1 MKLIPSKLKFKKIT
15 KRRGS
20 VVVTMPVMLGG
31 LIFVAAIMVDIGSF
45 YVNKSQMQNA
55 ADAAAIAAA
64 MKIGNDRSAASLET
78 AKAYASDFANKNQ
91 VGRGDVLVADDIS
104 MGIWDYSGGGFSPG
118 ADVNNANSFQITVRR
133 GGAASDGLG
142 SYFSRCFGLS
152 DFEAVAKS
160 TVVMSGASAAVG
172 VPLALRAPGFGAINP
187 NLTQTNPDFDGPCCP
202 NDGIEFAVGDKVVL
216 MATGNNKVTS
226 HLALKFNP
234 ENVGSGDH
242 AGNRDYMYKL
252 LDGTVEGMVMRVGDE
267 ATVHD
272 KGTKPRNFRW
282 KLEQRMLLAADDPKR
297 CIVLPVVELTSN
309 SKNGAGKIDGKVR
322 ICDFVCVYVSE
333 KMSYQVKNPS
343 NTSKNLTQT
352 VILGEIRNRR
362 AATIGGGQTPS
373 GAGGKSVTSAALVN

>member
-1 MKLIPSKLKFKKIT
+1 MKTIPTNLRNQMRV

-20 VVVTMPVMLGG
+20 VVVTMPVILGG

-78 AKAYASDFANKNQ
+78 AKAYASDFANRNQ

-142 SYFSRCFGLS
+142 SYFSRCFGLN

-187 NLTQTNPDFDGPCCP
+187 MLTQTNPNFDGPCCP
-202 NDGIEFAVGDKVVL
+202 DDNVEFAVGDTVVL
-216 MATGNNKVTS
+216 MATGDTKVTS
-226 HLALKFNP
+226 HLALKFRNR
-234 ENVGSGDH
+234 
-242 AGNRDYMYKL
+242 GNTYKL
-252 LDGTVEGMVMRVGDE
+252 LDGSSDGIIMRVGDE
-267 ATVHD
+267 VAVHD
-272 KGTKPRNFRW
+272 MGIKSRNFRW
-282 KLEQRMLLAADDPKR
+282 KLEQRTLLSPDDPKR
-297 CIVLPVVELTSN
+297 CIVVPVVELLSD
-309 SKNGAGKIDGKVR
+309 SKDGAGKINKNVR
-322 ICDFVCVYVSE
+322 ICDFVCVYVWK
-333 KMSYQVKNPS
+333 KMQYRVTNPT
-343 NTSKNLTQT
+343 NSKKQLTQT
-352 VILGEIRNRR
+352 VILGQIRNRR

>member
-1 MKLIPSKLKFKKIT
+1 MKTIPTNFKNQMRV

-20 VVVTMPVMLGG
+20 VVVTMPVILGG

-78 AKAYASDFANKNQ
+78 AKAYASDFANRNQ

-142 SYFSRCFGLS
+142 SYFSRCFGLN

-187 NLTQTNPDFDGPCCP
+187 MLTQTNPNFDGPCCP
-202 NDGIEFAVGDKVVL
+202 DDNVEFAVGDTVVL

-226 HLALKFNP
+226 HLALEFT
-234 ENVGSGDH
+234 
-242 AGNRDYMYKL
+242 NRANMYKL
-252 LDGTVEGMVMRVGDE
+252 LDGSSDGIIMRVGDE
-267 ATVHD
+267 VAVHD
-272 KGTKPRNFRW
+272 MGIKSRNFRW
-282 KLEQRMLLAADDPKR
+282 KLEQRTLLSEDDPKR
-297 CIVLPVVELTSN
+297 CIVVPVVELLSD
-309 SKNGAGKIDGKVR
+309 SKNGAGKINKKVR
-322 ICDFVCVYVSE
+322 ICDFVCVYVWK
-333 KMSYQVKNPS
+333 KMSYQVINPS
-343 NTSKNLTQT
+343 NSSKKLTQT
-352 VILGEIRNRR
+352 VILGQIRNRR

>member
-1 MKLIPSKLKFKKIT
+1 MKTIPTNLRNQMRV

-20 VVVTMPVMLGG
+20 VVVTMPVILGG

-78 AKAYASDFANKNQ
+78 AKAYASDFANRNQ

-142 SYFSRCFGLS
+142 SYFSRCFGLN

-187 NLTQTNPDFDGPCCP
+187 MLTQTNPNFDGPCCP
-202 NDGIEFAVGDKVVL
+202 DDNVEFAVGDTVVL
-216 MATGNNKVTS
+216 LATGNNKVTS
-226 HLALKFNP
+226 HLALKFRNR
-234 ENVGSGDH
+234 
-242 AGNRDYMYKL
+242 GNTYKL
-252 LDGTVEGMVMRVGDE
+252 LDGSSDGIIMRVGDE
-267 ATVHD
+267 VAVHD
-272 KGTKPRNFRW
+272 LGIKSRNFRW
-282 KLEQRMLLAADDPKR
+282 KLEQRTLLSPDDPKR
-297 CIVLPVVELTSN
+297 CIVVPVVELLSD
-309 SKNGAGKIDGKVR
+309 SKNGAGKINKNVR
-322 ICDFVCVYVSE
+322 ICDFVCVYVWK
-333 KMSYQVKNPS
+333 KMQYRVTNPT
-343 NTSKNLTQT
+343 NSKKQLTQT
-352 VILGEIRNRR
+352 VILGQIRNRR

>member
-1 MKLIPSKLKFKKIT
+1 MKLAPRNLRIQKRE

-142 SYFSRCFGLS
+142 SYFSRCFGLN
-152 DFEAVAKS
+152 DFEAIAKS

-187 NLTQTNPDFDGPCCP
+187 KLTQTNPNFDGPCCP
-202 NDGIEFAVGDKVVL
+202 DDNVEFAVGDTVVL

-226 HLALKFNP
+226 HLALQFTDRAN
-234 ENVGSGDH
+234 
-242 AGNRDYMYKL
+242 MYKL
-252 LDGTVEGMVMRVGDE
+252 LDGSSDGMVMRVGDE
-267 ATVHD
+267 VAVHD
-272 KGTKPRNFRW
+272 MGTKPRNFRW
-282 KLEQRMLLAADDPKR
+282 KLEQRTLLSPDDPKR
-297 CIVLPVVELTSN
+297 CIVVPVVELLSD
-309 SKNGAGKIDGKVR
+309 SKNGAGKINKKVR
-322 ICDFVCVYVSE
+322 ICDFVCVYVWK
-333 KMSYQVKNPS
+333 KMQYQVTNPT
-343 NTSKNLTQT
+343 NSKKQLTQT
-352 VILGEIRNRR
+352 VILGQIRNRR

>member
-1 MKLIPSKLKFKKIT
+1 MKLTPRNLRIQKRE

-142 SYFSRCFGLS
+142 SYFSRCFGLN

-187 NLTQTNPDFDGPCCP
+187 KLTQTNPNFDGPCCP
-202 NDGIEFAVGDKVVL
+202 DDNVEFAVGDTVVL

-226 HLALKFNP
+226 HLALEFT
-234 ENVGSGDH
+234 
-242 AGNRDYMYKL
+242 NRANMYKL
-252 LDGTVEGMVMRVGDE
+252 LDGSSDGMVMRVGDE
-267 ATVHD
+267 VGVHD
-272 KGTKPRNFRW
+272 MGTKPRNFRW
-282 KLEQRMLLAADDPKR
+282 KLEQRTLLSEDDPKR
-297 CIVLPVVELTSN
+297 CIVVPVVELLSD
-309 SKNGAGKIDGKVR
+309 SKNGAGKINKKVR
-322 ICDFVCVYVSE
+322 ICDFVCVYVWK
-333 KMSYQVKNPS
+333 KMSYQVINPS
-343 NTSKNLTQT
+343 NSSKKLTQT
-352 VILGEIRNRR
+352 VILGQIRNRR

>member
-1 MKLIPSKLKFKKIT
+1 MKTIPTNLSNQKRKE
-15 KRRGS
+15 RRGS

-78 AKAYASDFANKNQ
+78 ARAYASDFANKNQ

-142 SYFSRCFGLS
+142 SYFSRCFGLN
-152 DFEAVAKS
+152 DFEAIAKS

-187 NLTQTNPDFDGPCCP
+187 RLTQTNPNFDGPCCP
-202 NDGIEFAVGDKVVL
+202 DDNVEFAVGDTVVL
-216 MATGNNKVTS
+216 MATGRDKVTS
-226 HLALKFNP
+226 HLALQFT
-234 ENVGSGDH
+234 
-242 AGNRDYMYKL
+242 NRANMYKL
-252 LDGTVEGMVMRVGDE
+252 LDGSSDGMVMRVGDE
-267 ATVHD
+267 VAVHD
-272 KGTKPRNFRW
+272 MGKKSRNFRW
-282 KLEQRMLLAADDPKR
+282 KLEQRTLLSPDDPKR
-297 CIVLPVVELTSN
+297 CIVVPVVELLSD
-309 SKNGAGKIDGKVR
+309 SKNSAGNISNKVR
-322 ICDFVCVYVSE
+322 ICDFVCVYVW
-333 KMSYQVKNPS
+333 KKRVYQVTNPTNS
-343 NTSKNLTQT
+343 QKKTAQT
-352 VILGEIRNRR
+352 VILGQIRNRR

>member
-1 MKLIPSKLKFKKIT
+1 MKTIPTNLSNQKRKE
-15 KRRGS
+15 RRGS

-64 MKIGNDRSAASLET
+64 MKIGNDRSATSLET

-104 MGIWDYSGGGFSPG
+104 MGIWDYSGGGFTPG

-142 SYFSRCFGLS
+142 SYFSRCFGLN

-187 NLTQTNPDFDGPCCP
+187 NLTQTNPNFDGPCCP
-202 NDGIEFAVGDKVVL
+202 DDNVEFAVGDTVVL
-216 MATGNNKVTS
+216 LATGNNKVTS

-234 ENVGSGDH
+234 NNINSGNH

-252 LDGTVEGMVMRVGDE
+252 LDGSVDGVVMRVGDE
-267 ATVHD
+267 AAVHD
-272 KGTKPRNFRW
+272 KGTNPRNFRW
-282 KLEQRMLLAADDPKR
+282 KLEQRTLLSPDDPKR
-297 CIVLPVVELTSN
+297 CIIVPVVELLSD
-309 SKNGAGKIDGKVR
+309 SKNGAGKINKKVR
-322 ICDFVCVYVSE
+322 ICDFVCVYVWK
-333 KMSYQVKNPS
+333 KMNYQVINPNNS
-343 NTSKNLTQT
+343 SKKLTQT
-352 VILGEIRNRR
+352 VILGQIRNRR

>member
-1 MKLIPSKLKFKKIT
+1 
-15 KRRGS
+15 
-20 VVVTMPVMLGG
+20 
-31 LIFVAAIMVDIGSF
+31 AAIMVDIGSF

-78 AKAYASDFANKNQ
+78 ARAYASDFANKNQ

-142 SYFSRCFGLS
+142 SYFSRCFGLN
-152 DFEAVAKS
+152 DFEAIAKS

-187 NLTQTNPDFDGPCCP
+187 RLTQTNPNFDGPCCP
-202 NDGIEFAVGDKVVL
+202 DDNVEFAVGDTVVL
-216 MATGNNKVTS
+216 MATGRDKVTS
-226 HLALKFNP
+226 HLALKFT
-234 ENVGSGDH
+234 
-242 AGNRDYMYKL
+242 NRANMYKL
-252 LDGTVEGMVMRVGDE
+252 LDGSADGVVMRVGDE
-267 ATVHD
+267 AAVHD
-272 KGTKPRNFRW
+272 MGKKSRNFRW
-282 KLEQRMLLAADDPKR
+282 KLEQRTLLSPDDPKR
-297 CIVLPVVELTSN
+297 CIVVPVVELLSD
-309 SKNGAGKIDGKVR
+309 SKNSAGNISNKVR
-322 ICDFVCVYVSE
+322 ICDFVCVYVW
-333 KMSYQVKNPS
+333 KKRVYQVTNPTNS
-343 NTSKNLTQT
+343 NKKTAQT
-352 VILGEIRNRR
+352 VILGQIRNRR

>member
-1 MKLIPSKLKFKKIT
+1 MKLTPRNLRIQKRE

-142 SYFSRCFGLS
+142 SYFSRCFGLN
-152 DFEAVAKS
+152 DFEAIAKS

-187 NLTQTNPDFDGPCCP
+187 KLTQTNPNFDGPCCP
-202 NDGIEFAVGDKVVL
+202 DDNVEFAVGDTVVL

-226 HLALKFNP
+226 HLALQFT
-234 ENVGSGDH
+234 
-242 AGNRDYMYKL
+242 NRANMYKL
-252 LDGTVEGMVMRVGDE
+252 LDGSSDGMVMRVGDE
-267 ATVHD
+267 VAVHD
-272 KGTKPRNFRW
+272 MGTKPRNFRW
-282 KLEQRMLLAADDPKR
+282 KLEQRTLLSPDDPKR
-297 CIVLPVVELTSN
+297 CIVVPVVELLSD
-309 SKNGAGKIDGKVR
+309 SKNSAGNISNKVR
-322 ICDFVCVYVSE
+322 ICDFVCVYVWK
-333 KMSYQVKNPS
+333 KMQYQVTNPT
-343 NTSKNLTQT
+343 NSKKQLTQT
-352 VILGEIRNRR
+352 VILGQIRNRR

>member
-1 MKLIPSKLKFKKIT
+1 MKTIPTNLKNQMRV

-20 VVVTMPVMLGG
+20 VVVTMPVILGG

-142 SYFSRCFGLS
+142 SYFARCFGLN

-187 NLTQTNPDFDGPCCP
+187 KLTQTNPNFDGPCCP
-202 NDGIEFAVGDKVVL
+202 DDNVEFAVGDTVVL

-226 HLALKFNP
+226 HLALQFTNIA
-234 ENVGSGDH
+234 N
-242 AGNRDYMYKL
+242 MYKL
-252 LDGTVEGMVMRVGDE
+252 LDGSSDGMVMRVGDE
-267 ATVHD
+267 VAVHD
-272 KGTKPRNFRW
+272 MGTEPRNFRW
-282 KLEQRMLLAADDPKR
+282 KLEQRTLLSEDDPKR
-297 CIVLPVVELTSN
+297 CIVVPVVELLSD
-309 SKNGAGKIDGKVR
+309 SKNGAGKINKKVR
-322 ICDFVCVYVSE
+322 ICDFVCVYVWK
-333 KMSYQVKNPS
+333 KMSYQVINPS
-343 NTSKNLTQT
+343 NSSKKLTQS
-352 VILGEIRNRR
+352 VILGQIRNRR

>member
-1 MKLIPSKLKFKKIT
+1 MKTIPTNFKNQMRV

-20 VVVTMPVMLGG
+20 VVVTMPVILGG

-78 AKAYASDFANKNQ
+78 AKAYASDFANRNQ

-142 SYFSRCFGLS
+142 SYFSRCFGLN

-187 NLTQTNPDFDGPCCP
+187 MLTQTNPNFDGPCCP
-202 NDGIEFAVGDKVVL
+202 DDNVEFAVGDTVVL
-216 MATGNNKVTS
+216 MATGDTKVTS
-226 HLALKFNP
+226 HLALKFRNR
-234 ENVGSGDH
+234 
-242 AGNRDYMYKL
+242 GNTYNL
-252 LDGTVEGMVMRVGDE
+252 LDGSSDGIIMRVGDE
-267 ATVHD
+267 VAVHD
-272 KGTKPRNFRW
+272 MGIKSRNFRW
-282 KLEQRMLLAADDPKR
+282 KLEQRTLLSPDDPKR
-297 CIVLPVVELTSN
+297 CIVVPVVELLSD
-309 SKNGAGKIDGKVR
+309 SKNGAGKINKNVR
-322 ICDFVCVYVSE
+322 ICDFVCVYVWK
-333 KMSYQVKNPS
+333 KMQYRVTNPT
-343 NTSKNLTQT
+343 NSKKQLTQT
-352 VILGEIRNRR
+352 VILGQIRNRR

>member
-1 MKLIPSKLKFKKIT
+1 MKTIPTNFKNQMRV

-20 VVVTMPVMLGG
+20 VVVTMPVILGG

-142 SYFSRCFGLS
+142 SYFSRCFGLN

-187 NLTQTNPDFDGPCCP
+187 MLTQTNPNFDGPCCP
-202 NDGIEFAVGDKVVL
+202 DDNVEFAVGDTVVL
-216 MATGNNKVTS
+216 MATGDTKVTS
-226 HLALKFNP
+226 HLALKFRNR
-234 ENVGSGDH
+234 
-242 AGNRDYMYKL
+242 GNTYKL
-252 LDGTVEGMVMRVGDE
+252 LDGSSDGIIMRVGDE
-267 ATVHD
+267 VAVHD
-272 KGTKPRNFRW
+272 MGIKSRNFRW
-282 KLEQRMLLAADDPKR
+282 KLEQRTLLSPDDPKR
-297 CIVLPVVELTSN
+297 CIVVPVVELLSD
-309 SKNGAGKIDGKVR
+309 SKNGAGKINKNVR
-322 ICDFVCVYVSE
+322 ICDFVCVYVWK
-333 KMSYQVKNPS
+333 KMQYRVTNPT
-343 NTSKNLTQT
+343 NSKKQLTQT
-352 VILGEIRNRR
+352 VILGQIRNRR

>member
-1 MKLIPSKLKFKKIT
+1 MKTIPTNFKNQMRV

-20 VVVTMPVMLGG
+20 VVVTMPVILGG

-78 AKAYASDFANKNQ
+78 AKAYASDFANRNQ

-142 SYFSRCFGLS
+142 SYFSRCFGLN

-187 NLTQTNPDFDGPCCP
+187 MLTQTNPNFDGPCCP
-202 NDGIEFAVGDKVVL
+202 DDNVEFAVGDTVVL
-216 MATGNNKVTS
+216 MATGDTKVTS
-226 HLALKFNP
+226 HLALKFR
-234 ENVGSGDH
+234 
-242 AGNRDYMYKL
+242 NRDNTYKL
-252 LDGTVEGMVMRVGDE
+252 LDGSSDGIIMRVGDE
-267 ATVHD
+267 VAVHD
-272 KGTKPRNFRW
+272 MGIKSRNFRW
-282 KLEQRMLLAADDPKR
+282 KLEQRTLLSPDDPKR
-297 CIVLPVVELTSN
+297 CIVVPVVELLSD
-309 SKNGAGKIDGKVR
+309 SKNGAGKINKNVR
-322 ICDFVCVYVSE
+322 ICDFVCVYVWK
-333 KMSYQVKNPS
+333 KMQYRVTNPT
-343 NTSKNLTQT
+343 NSKKQLTQT
-352 VILGEIRNRR
+352 VILGQIRNRR

>member
-1 MKLIPSKLKFKKIT
+1 MKTIPTNLKNQMRV

-20 VVVTMPVMLGG
+20 VVVTMPVILGG

-142 SYFSRCFGLS
+142 SYFARCFGLN

-187 NLTQTNPDFDGPCCP
+187 KLTQTNPNFDGPCCP
-202 NDGIEFAVGDKVVL
+202 DDNVEFAVGDTVVL

-226 HLALKFNP
+226 HLALEFT
-234 ENVGSGDH
+234 
-242 AGNRDYMYKL
+242 NRANMYKL
-252 LDGTVEGMVMRVGDE
+252 LDGSSDGMVMRVGDE
-267 ATVHD
+267 VAVHD
-272 KGTKPRNFRW
+272 MGTKPRNFRW
-282 KLEQRMLLAADDPKR
+282 KLEQRTLLSEDDPKR
-297 CIVLPVVELTSN
+297 CIVVPVVELLSD
-309 SKNGAGKIDGKVR
+309 SKNGAGKINKKVR
-322 ICDFVCVYVSE
+322 ICDFVCVYVWK
-333 KMSYQVKNPS
+333 KMSYQVINPS
-343 NTSKNLTQT
+343 NSSKKLTQT
-352 VILGEIRNRR
+352 VILGQIRNRR

>member
-1 MKLIPSKLKFKKIT
+1 MKLTPRNLRIQKRE

-142 SYFSRCFGLS
+142 SYFSRCFGLN
-152 DFEAVAKS
+152 DFEAIAKS

-187 NLTQTNPDFDGPCCP
+187 KLTQTNPNFDGPCCP
-202 NDGIEFAVGDKVVL
+202 DDNVEFAVGDTVVL

-226 HLALKFNP
+226 HLALQFT
-234 ENVGSGDH
+234 
-242 AGNRDYMYKL
+242 NRANMYKL
-252 LDGTVEGMVMRVGDE
+252 LDGSSDGMVMRVGDE
-267 ATVHD
+267 VAVHD
-272 KGTKPRNFRW
+272 MGTKPRNFRW
-282 KLEQRMLLAADDPKR
+282 KLEQRTLLSPDDPKR
-297 CIVLPVVELTSN
+297 CIVVPVVELLSD
-309 SKNGAGKIDGKVR
+309 SKNGAGKINKKVR
-322 ICDFVCVYVSE
+322 ICDFVCVYVWK
-333 KMSYQVKNPS
+333 KMQYQVTNPT
-343 NTSKNLTQT
+343 NSKKQLTQT
-352 VILGEIRNRR
+352 VILGQIRNRR

>member
-1 MKLIPSKLKFKKIT
+1 MKTIPTNFKNQMRV

-20 VVVTMPVMLGG
+20 VVVTMPVILGG

-78 AKAYASDFANKNQ
+78 AKAYASDFANRNQ

-142 SYFSRCFGLS
+142 SYFSRCFGLN

-187 NLTQTNPDFDGPCCP
+187 MLTQTNPNFDGPCCP
-202 NDGIEFAVGDKVVL
+202 DDNVEFAVGDTVVL
-216 MATGNNKVTS
+216 MATGDTKVTS
-226 HLALKFNP
+226 HLALKFRNR
-234 ENVGSGDH
+234 
-242 AGNRDYMYKL
+242 GNTYKL
-252 LDGTVEGMVMRVGDE
+252 LDGSSDGIIMRVGDE
-267 ATVHD
+267 VAVHD
-272 KGTKPRNFRW
+272 MGIKSRNFRW
-282 KLEQRMLLAADDPKR
+282 KLEQRTLLSPDDPKR
-297 CIVLPVVELTSN
+297 CIVVPVVELLSD
-309 SKNGAGKIDGKVR
+309 SKDGAGKINKNVR
-322 ICDFVCVYVSE
+322 ICDFVCVYVWK
-333 KMSYQVKNPS
+333 KMQYRVTNPT
-343 NTSKNLTQT
+343 NSKKQLTQT
-352 VILGEIRNRR
+352 VILGQIRNRR

>member
-1 MKLIPSKLKFKKIT
+1 VKTIPTNFKNQMRV

-78 AKAYASDFANKNQ
+78 AKAYASDFANRNQ

-142 SYFSRCFGLS
+142 SYFSRCFGLN

-187 NLTQTNPDFDGPCCP
+187 MLTQTNPNFDGPCCP
-202 NDGIEFAVGDKVVL
+202 DDNVEFAVGDTVVL
-216 MATGNNKVTS
+216 MATGDTKVTS
-226 HLALKFNP
+226 HLALKFRNR
-234 ENVGSGDH
+234 
-242 AGNRDYMYKL
+242 GNTYKL
-252 LDGTVEGMVMRVGDE
+252 LDGSSDGIIMRVGDE
-267 ATVHD
+267 VAVHD
-272 KGTKPRNFRW
+272 MGIKSRNFRW
-282 KLEQRMLLAADDPKR
+282 KLEQRTLLSPDDPKR
-297 CIVLPVVELTSN
+297 CIVVPVVELLSD
-309 SKNGAGKIDGKVR
+309 SKNGAGKINKNVR
-322 ICDFVCVYVSE
+322 ICDFVCVYVWK
-333 KMSYQVKNPS
+333 KMQYRVTNPT
-343 NTSKNLTQT
+343 NSKKQLTQT
-352 VILGEIRNRR
+352 VILGQIRNRR

>member
-1 MKLIPSKLKFKKIT
+1 MKTIPTNFKNQMRV

-20 VVVTMPVMLGG
+20 VVVTMPVILGG

-78 AKAYASDFANKNQ
+78 AKAYASDFANRNQ

-142 SYFSRCFGLS
+142 SYFSRCFGLN

-187 NLTQTNPDFDGPCCP
+187 MLTQTNPNFDGPCCP
-202 NDGIEFAVGDKVVL
+202 DDNVEFAVGDTVVL
-216 MATGNNKVTS
+216 MATGDTKVTS
-226 HLALKFNP
+226 HLALKFRNR
-234 ENVGSGDH
+234 
-242 AGNRDYMYKL
+242 GNTYKL
-252 LDGTVEGMVMRVGDE
+252 LDGSSDGIIMRVGDE
-267 ATVHD
+267 VAVHD
-272 KGTKPRNFRW
+272 MGIKSRNFRW
-282 KLEQRMLLAADDPKR
+282 KLEQRTLLSPDDPKR
-297 CIVLPVVELTSN
+297 CIVVPVVELLSD
-309 SKNGAGKIDGKVR
+309 SKNGAGKINKNVR
-322 ICDFVCVYVSE
+322 ICDFVCVYVWK
-333 KMSYQVKNPS
+333 KMQYRVTNPT
-343 NTSKNLTQT
+343 NSKKQLTQT
-352 VILGEIRNRR
+352 VILGQIRNRR

>member
-1 MKLIPSKLKFKKIT
+1 MKTIPTNLSNQKRKE
-15 KRRGS
+15 RRGS

-78 AKAYASDFANKNQ
+78 ARAYASDFANKNQ

-142 SYFSRCFGLS
+142 SYFSRCFGLN
-152 DFEAVAKS
+152 DFEAIAKS

-187 NLTQTNPDFDGPCCP
+187 KLTQTNPNFDGPCCP
-202 NDGIEFAVGDKVVL
+202 DDNVEFAVGDTVVL

-226 HLALKFNP
+226 HLALQFT
-234 ENVGSGDH
+234 
-242 AGNRDYMYKL
+242 NRANMYKL
-252 LDGTVEGMVMRVGDE
+252 LDGSSDGMVMRVGDE
-267 ATVHD
+267 VAVHD
-272 KGTKPRNFRW
+272 MGTKPRNFRW
-282 KLEQRMLLAADDPKR
+282 KLEQRTLLSEDDPKR
-297 CIVLPVVELTSN
+297 CIVVPVVELLSD
-309 SKNGAGKIDGKVR
+309 SKNGAGKINKKVR
-322 ICDFVCVYVSE
+322 ICDFVCVYVWK
-333 KMSYQVKNPS
+333 KMSYQVINPS
-343 NTSKNLTQT
+343 NSSKKLTQS
-352 VILGEIRNRR
+352 VILGQIRNRR

>member
-1 MKLIPSKLKFKKIT
+1 VKTIPTNFKNQMRV

-20 VVVTMPVMLGG
+20 VVVTMPVILGG

-78 AKAYASDFANKNQ
+78 AKAYASDFANRNQ

-142 SYFSRCFGLS
+142 SYFSRCFGLN

-187 NLTQTNPDFDGPCCP
+187 MLTQTNPNFDGPSCP
-202 NDGIEFAVGDKVVL
+202 DDNVEFAVGDTVVL
-216 MATGNNKVTS
+216 MATGDTKVTS
-226 HLALKFNP
+226 HLALKFRNR
-234 ENVGSGDH
+234 
-242 AGNRDYMYKL
+242 GNTYKL
-252 LDGTVEGMVMRVGDE
+252 LDGSSDGIIMRVGDE
-267 ATVHD
+267 VAVHD
-272 KGTKPRNFRW
+272 MGIKSRNFRW
-282 KLEQRMLLAADDPKR
+282 KLEQRTLLSPDDPKR
-297 CIVLPVVELTSN
+297 CIVVPVVELLSD
-309 SKNGAGKIDGKVR
+309 SKNGAGKINKNVR
-322 ICDFVCVYVSE
+322 ICDFVCVYVWK
-333 KMSYQVKNPS
+333 KMQYRVTNPT
-343 NTSKNLTQT
+343 NSKKQLTQT
-352 VILGEIRNRR
+352 VILGQIRNRR

>member
-1 MKLIPSKLKFKKIT
+1 MKTIPTNFKNQMRV

-20 VVVTMPVMLGG
+20 VVVTMPVILGG

-78 AKAYASDFANKNQ
+78 AKAYASDFANRNQ

-142 SYFSRCFGLS
+142 SYFSRCFGLN

-187 NLTQTNPDFDGPCCP
+187 MLTQTNPNFDGPCCP
-202 NDGIEFAVGDKVVL
+202 DDNVEFAVGDTVVL
-216 MATGNNKVTS
+216 MATGDTKVTS
-226 HLALKFNP
+226 HLALKFRNR
-234 ENVGSGDH
+234 
-242 AGNRDYMYKL
+242 GNTYKL
-252 LDGTVEGMVMRVGDE
+252 LDGSSDGIIMRVGDE
-267 ATVHD
+267 AAVHD
-272 KGTKPRNFRW
+272 MGIKSRNFRW
-282 KLEQRMLLAADDPKR
+282 KLEQRTLLSPDDPKR
-297 CIVLPVVELTSN
+297 CIVVPVVELLSD
-309 SKNGAGKIDGKVR
+309 SKDGAGKINKNVR
-322 ICDFVCVYVSE
+322 ICDFVCVYVWK
-333 KMSYQVKNPS
+333 KMQYRVTNPT
-343 NTSKNLTQT
+343 NSKKQLTQT
-352 VILGEIRNRR
+352 VILGQIRNRR

>member
-1 MKLIPSKLKFKKIT
+1 VKTIPTNFKNQMRV

-20 VVVTMPVMLGG
+20 VVVTMPVILGG

-78 AKAYASDFANKNQ
+78 AKAYASDFANRNQ

-142 SYFSRCFGLS
+142 SYFSRCFGLN

-187 NLTQTNPDFDGPCCP
+187 MLTQTNPNFDGPCCP
-202 NDGIEFAVGDKVVL
+202 DDNVEFAVGDTVVL
-216 MATGNNKVTS
+216 MATGDTKVTS
-226 HLALKFNP
+226 HLALKFR
-234 ENVGSGDH
+234 
-242 AGNRDYMYKL
+242 NRDNTYKL
-252 LDGTVEGMVMRVGDE
+252 LDGSSDGIIMRVGDE
-267 ATVHD
+267 VAVHD
-272 KGTKPRNFRW
+272 MGIKSRNFRW
-282 KLEQRMLLAADDPKR
+282 KLEQRTLLSPDDPKR
-297 CIVLPVVELTSN
+297 CIVVPVVELLSD
-309 SKNGAGKIDGKVR
+309 SKNGAGKINKNVR
-322 ICDFVCVYVSE
+322 ICDFVCVYVWK
-333 KMSYQVKNPS
+333 KMQYRVTNPT
-343 NTSKNLTQT
+343 NSKKQLTQT
-352 VILGEIRNRR
+352 VILGQIRNRR

>member
-1 MKLIPSKLKFKKIT
+1 MKTIPTNFKNQMRV

-20 VVVTMPVMLGG
+20 VVVTMPVILGG

-78 AKAYASDFANKNQ
+78 AKAYASDFANRNQ

-142 SYFSRCFGLS
+142 SYFSRCFGLN

-187 NLTQTNPDFDGPCCP
+187 MLTQTNPNFDGPCCP
-202 NDGIEFAVGDKVVL
+202 DDNVEFAVGDTVVL
-216 MATGNNKVTS
+216 MATGDTKVTS
-226 HLALKFNP
+226 HLALKFRNR
-234 ENVGSGDH
+234 
-242 AGNRDYMYKL
+242 GNTYKL
-252 LDGTVEGMVMRVGDE
+252 LDGSSDGIIMRVGDE
-267 ATVHD
+267 VAVHD
-272 KGTKPRNFRW
+272 MGIKSRNFRW
-282 KLEQRMLLAADDPKR
+282 KLEQRTLLSEDDPKR
-297 CIVLPVVELTSN
+297 CIVVPVVELLSD
-309 SKNGAGKIDGKVR
+309 SKNGAGKINKKVR
-322 ICDFVCVYVSE
+322 ICDFVCVYVWK
-333 KMSYQVKNPS
+333 KMSYQVINPS
-343 NTSKNLTQT
+343 NSSKKLTQT
-352 VILGEIRNRR
+352 VILGQIRNRR

>member
-1 MKLIPSKLKFKKIT
+1 MKTIPTNLKNQMRV

-20 VVVTMPVMLGG
+20 VVVTMPVILGG

-142 SYFSRCFGLS
+142 SYFARCFGLN

-187 NLTQTNPDFDGPCCP
+187 KLTQTNPNFDGPCCP
-202 NDGIEFAVGDKVVL
+202 DDNVEFAVGDTVVL

-226 HLALKFNP
+226 HLALQFTNIA
-234 ENVGSGDH
+234 N
-242 AGNRDYMYKL
+242 MYKL
-252 LDGTVEGMVMRVGDE
+252 LDGSSDGMVMRVGDE
-267 ATVHD
+267 VAVHD
-272 KGTKPRNFRW
+272 MGTKPRNFRW
-282 KLEQRMLLAADDPKR
+282 KLEQRTLLSEDDPKR
-297 CIVLPVVELTSN
+297 CIVVPVVELLSD
-309 SKNGAGKIDGKVR
+309 SKNGAGKINKKVR
-322 ICDFVCVYVSE
+322 ICDFVCVYVWK
-333 KMSYQVKNPS
+333 KMSYQVINPS
-343 NTSKNLTQT
+343 NSSKKLTQS
-352 VILGEIRNRR
+352 VILGQIRNRR

>member
-1 MKLIPSKLKFKKIT
+1 MKTIPTNLSNQKRKE
-15 KRRGS
+15 RRGS

-142 SYFSRCFGLS
+142 SYFSRCFGLN
-152 DFEAVAKS
+152 DFEAIAKS

-187 NLTQTNPDFDGPCCP
+187 KLTQTNPNFDGPCCP
-202 NDGIEFAVGDKVVL
+202 DDNVEFAVGDTVVL

-226 HLALKFNP
+226 HLALQFT
-234 ENVGSGDH
+234 
-242 AGNRDYMYKL
+242 NRANMYKL
-252 LDGTVEGMVMRVGDE
+252 LDGSSDGMVMRVGDE
-267 ATVHD
+267 VAVHD
-272 KGTKPRNFRW
+272 MGTKPRNFRW
-282 KLEQRMLLAADDPKR
+282 KLEQRTLLSPDDPKR
-297 CIVLPVVELTSN
+297 CIVVPVVELLSD
-309 SKNGAGKIDGKVR
+309 SKNGAGKINKKVR
-322 ICDFVCVYVSE
+322 ICDFVCVYVWK
-333 KMSYQVKNPS
+333 KMQYQVTNPT
-343 NTSKNLTQT
+343 NSKKQLTQT
-352 VILGEIRNRR
+352 VILGQIRNRR

>member
-1 MKLIPSKLKFKKIT
+1 MKTIPTNFKNQMRV

-20 VVVTMPVMLGG
+20 VVVTMPVILGG

-78 AKAYASDFANKNQ
+78 AKAYASDFANRNQ

-142 SYFSRCFGLS
+142 SYFSRCFGLN

-187 NLTQTNPDFDGPCCP
+187 MLTQTNPNFDGPCCP
-202 NDGIEFAVGDKVVL
+202 DDNVEFAVGDTVVL
-216 MATGNNKVTS
+216 MATGDTKVTS
-226 HLALKFNP
+226 HLALKFRNR
-234 ENVGSGDH
+234 
-242 AGNRDYMYKL
+242 GNTYKL
-252 LDGTVEGMVMRVGDE
+252 LDGSSDGIIMRVGDE
-267 ATVHD
+267 VAVHD
-272 KGTKPRNFRW
+272 MGIKSRNFRW
-282 KLEQRMLLAADDPKR
+282 KLEQRTLLSPDDPKR
-297 CIVLPVVELTSN
+297 CIVVPVVELLSD
-309 SKNGAGKIDGKVR
+309 SKNGAGKIDKNVR
-322 ICDFVCVYVSE
+322 ICDFVCVYVWK
-333 KMSYQVKNPS
+333 KMQYRVTNPT
-343 NTSKNLTQT
+343 NSKKQLTQT
-352 VILGEIRNRR
+352 VILGQIRNRR

>member
-1 MKLIPSKLKFKKIT
+1 MKLTPRNLRIQKRE

-142 SYFSRCFGLS
+142 SYFSRCFGLN
-152 DFEAVAKS
+152 DFEAIAKS

-187 NLTQTNPDFDGPCCP
+187 KLTQTNPNFDGPCCP
-202 NDGIEFAVGDKVVL
+202 DDNVEFAVGDTVVL

-226 HLALKFNP
+226 HLALKFT
-234 ENVGSGDH
+234 
-242 AGNRDYMYKL
+242 NRANMYKL
-252 LDGTVEGMVMRVGDE
+252 LDGSSDGMVMRVGDE
-267 ATVHD
+267 VAVHD
-272 KGTKPRNFRW
+272 MGTKPRNFRW
-282 KLEQRMLLAADDPKR
+282 KLEQRTLLSPDDPKR
-297 CIVLPVVELTSN
+297 CIVVPVVELLSD
-309 SKNGAGKIDGKVR
+309 SKNGAGKINKKVR
-322 ICDFVCVYVSE
+322 ICDFVCVYVWK
-333 KMSYQVKNPS
+333 KMQYQVTNPT
-343 NTSKNLTQT
+343 NSKKQLTQT
-352 VILGEIRNRR
+352 VILGQIRNRR

>member
-1 MKLIPSKLKFKKIT
+1 MKTIPTNLRNQMRV

-20 VVVTMPVMLGG
+20 VVVTMPVILGG

-78 AKAYASDFANKNQ
+78 AKAYASDFANRNQ

-142 SYFSRCFGLS
+142 SYFSRCFGLN

-187 NLTQTNPDFDGPCCP
+187 MLTQTNPNFDGPCCP
-202 NDGIEFAVGDKVVL
+202 DDNVEFAVGDTVVL
-216 MATGNNKVTS
+216 MATGDTKVTS
-226 HLALKFNP
+226 HLALKFRNR
-234 ENVGSGDH
+234 
-242 AGNRDYMYKL
+242 GNTYKL
-252 LDGTVEGMVMRVGDE
+252 LDGSSDGIIMRVGDE
-267 ATVHD
+267 VAVHD
-272 KGTKPRNFRW
+272 MGIKSRNFRW
-282 KLEQRMLLAADDPKR
+282 KLEQRTLLSPDDPKR
-297 CIVLPVVELTSN
+297 CIVVPVVELLSD
-309 SKNGAGKIDGKVR
+309 SKNGAGKINKNVR
-322 ICDFVCVYVSE
+322 ICDFVCVYVWK
-333 KMSYQVKNPS
+333 KMQYRVTNPT
-343 NTSKNLTQT
+343 NSKKQLTQT
-352 VILGEIRNRR
+352 VILGQIRNRR

>member
-1 MKLIPSKLKFKKIT
+1 MKTIPTNLKNQMRV

-20 VVVTMPVMLGG
+20 VVVTMPVILGG

-142 SYFSRCFGLS
+142 SYFARCFGLN

-187 NLTQTNPDFDGPCCP
+187 KLTQTNPNFDGPCCP
-202 NDGIEFAVGDKVVL
+202 DDNVEFAVGDTVVL

-226 HLALKFNP
+226 HLALEFTDRAN
-234 ENVGSGDH
+234 
-242 AGNRDYMYKL
+242 MYKL
-252 LDGTVEGMVMRVGDE
+252 LDGSSDGMVMRVGDE
-267 ATVHD
+267 VAVHD
-272 KGTKPRNFRW
+272 MGTKPRNFRW
-282 KLEQRMLLAADDPKR
+282 KLEQRTLLSEDDPKR
-297 CIVLPVVELTSN
+297 CIVVPVVELLSD
-309 SKNGAGKIDGKVR
+309 SKNGAGKINKKVR
-322 ICDFVCVYVSE
+322 ICDFVCVYVWK
-333 KMSYQVKNPS
+333 KMSYQVINPS
-343 NTSKNLTQT
+343 NSSKKLTQT
-352 VILGEIRNRR
+352 VILGQIRNRR

>member
-1 MKLIPSKLKFKKIT
+1 MKTIPTNLRNQMRV

-20 VVVTMPVMLGG
+20 VVVTMPVILGG

-78 AKAYASDFANKNQ
+78 AKAYASDFANRNQ

-142 SYFSRCFGLS
+142 SYFSRCFGLN

-187 NLTQTNPDFDGPCCP
+187 KLTQTNPNFDGPCCP
-202 NDGIEFAVGDKVVL
+202 DDNVEFAVGDTVVL
-216 MATGNNKVTS
+216 MATGDTKVTS
-226 HLALKFNP
+226 HLALKFRNR
-234 ENVGSGDH
+234 
-242 AGNRDYMYKL
+242 GNTYKL
-252 LDGTVEGMVMRVGDE
+252 LDGSSDGIIMRVGDE
-267 ATVHD
+267 VAVHD
-272 KGTKPRNFRW
+272 MGIKSRNFRW
-282 KLEQRMLLAADDPKR
+282 KLEQRTLLSPDDPKR
-297 CIVLPVVELTSN
+297 CIVVPVVELLSD
-309 SKNGAGKIDGKVR
+309 SKNGAGKINKNVR
-322 ICDFVCVYVSE
+322 ICDFVCVYVWK
-333 KMSYQVKNPS
+333 KMQYRVTNPT
-343 NTSKNLTQT
+343 NSKKQLTQT
-352 VILGEIRNRR
+352 VILGQIRNRR

>member
-1 MKLIPSKLKFKKIT
+1 VKTIPTNLRNQMRV

-20 VVVTMPVMLGG
+20 VVVTMPVILGG

-78 AKAYASDFANKNQ
+78 AKAYASDFANRNQ

-142 SYFSRCFGLS
+142 SYFSRCFGLN

-187 NLTQTNPDFDGPCCP
+187 MLTQTNPNFDGPCCP
-202 NDGIEFAVGDKVVL
+202 DDNVEFAVGDTVVL
-216 MATGNNKVTS
+216 MATGDTKVTS
-226 HLALKFNP
+226 HLALKFRNR
-234 ENVGSGDH
+234 
-242 AGNRDYMYKL
+242 GNTYKL
-252 LDGTVEGMVMRVGDE
+252 LDGSSDGIIMRVGDE
-267 ATVHD
+267 VAVHD
-272 KGTKPRNFRW
+272 MGIKSRNFRW
-282 KLEQRMLLAADDPKR
+282 KLEQRTLLSPDDPKR
-297 CIVLPVVELTSN
+297 CIVVPVVELLSD
-309 SKNGAGKIDGKVR
+309 SKNGAGKINKNVR
-322 ICDFVCVYVSE
+322 ICDFVCVYVWK
-333 KMSYQVKNPS
+333 KMQYRVTNPT
-343 NTSKNLTQT
+343 NSKKQLTQT
-352 VILGEIRNRR
+352 VILGQIRNRR

>member
-1 MKLIPSKLKFKKIT
+1 MKLTPRNLRIQKRE

-142 SYFSRCFGLS
+142 SYFSRCFGLN
-152 DFEAVAKS
+152 DFEAIAKS

-187 NLTQTNPDFDGPCCP
+187 KLTQTNPNFDGPCCP
-202 NDGIEFAVGDKVVL
+202 DDNVEFAVGDTVVL

-226 HLALKFNP
+226 HLALQFTDRAN
-234 ENVGSGDH
+234 
-242 AGNRDYMYKL
+242 MYKL
-252 LDGTVEGMVMRVGDE
+252 LDGSSDGMVMRVGDE
-267 ATVHD
+267 VAVHD
-272 KGTKPRNFRW
+272 MGTKPRNFRW
-282 KLEQRMLLAADDPKR
+282 KLEQRTLLSPDDPKR
-297 CIVLPVVELTSN
+297 CIVVPVVELLSD
-309 SKNGAGKIDGKVR
+309 SKNGAGKINKKVR
-322 ICDFVCVYVSE
+322 ICDFVCVYVWK
-333 KMSYQVKNPS
+333 KMQYQVTNPT
-343 NTSKNLTQT
+343 NSKKQLTQT
-352 VILGEIRNRR
+352 VILGQIRNRR

>member
-1 MKLIPSKLKFKKIT
+1 MRV

-20 VVVTMPVMLGG
+20 VVVTMPVILGG

-142 SYFSRCFGLS
+142 SYFARCFGLN

-187 NLTQTNPDFDGPCCP
+187 KLTQTNPNFDGPCCP
-202 NDGIEFAVGDKVVL
+202 DDNVEFAVGDTVVL

-226 HLALKFNP
+226 HLALEFTDRAN
-234 ENVGSGDH
+234 
-242 AGNRDYMYKL
+242 MYKL
-252 LDGTVEGMVMRVGDE
+252 LDGSSDGMVMRVGDE
-267 ATVHD
+267 VAVHD
-272 KGTKPRNFRW
+272 MGTKPRNFRW
-282 KLEQRMLLAADDPKR
+282 KLEQRTLLSEDDPKR
-297 CIVLPVVELTSN
+297 CIVVPVVELLSD
-309 SKNGAGKIDGKVR
+309 SKNGAGKINKKVR
-322 ICDFVCVYVSE
+322 FCDFVCVYVWK
-333 KMSYQVKNPS
+333 KMSYQVINPS
-343 NTSKNLTQT
+343 NSSKKLTQT
-352 VILGEIRNRR
+352 VILGQIRNRR

>member
-1 MKLIPSKLKFKKIT
+1 VKTIPTNFKNQMRV

-20 VVVTMPVMLGG
+20 VVVTMPVILGG

-78 AKAYASDFANKNQ
+78 AKAYASDFANRNQ

-142 SYFSRCFGLS
+142 SYFSRCFGLN

-187 NLTQTNPDFDGPCCP
+187 MLTQTNPNFDGPCCP
-202 NDGIEFAVGDKVVL
+202 DDNVEFAVGDTVVL
-216 MATGNNKVTS
+216 MATGDTKVTS
-226 HLALKFNP
+226 HLALKFRNR
-234 ENVGSGDH
+234 
-242 AGNRDYMYKL
+242 GNTYKL
-252 LDGTVEGMVMRVGDE
+252 LDGSSDGIIMRVGDE
-267 ATVHD
+267 VAVHD
-272 KGTKPRNFRW
+272 MGIKSRNFRW
-282 KLEQRMLLAADDPKR
+282 KLEQRTLLSPDDPKR
-297 CIVLPVVELTSN
+297 CIVVPVVELLSD
-309 SKNGAGKIDGKVR
+309 SKDGAGKINKNVR
-322 ICDFVCVYVSE
+322 ICDFVCVYVWK
-333 KMSYQVKNPS
+333 KMQYRVTNPT
-343 NTSKNLTQT
+343 NSKKQLTQT
-352 VILGEIRNRR
+352 VILGQIRNRR